1 MFVFSKQD
9 YKLFKDSVE
18 QSSLSLGVIH
28 LAKCI
33 VCLNKVF
40 SKVRCLYLVIESSVI
55 PSAFLKS
62 EEDSGSKYATL
73 PRTKCLLPLL
83 FIPKLAWI
91 KD

>member
-1 MFVFSKQD
+1 MFIFSKQD
-9 YKLFKDSVE
+9 DKLFKDCFE
-18 QSSLSLGVIH
+18 QNILSCGVIG

-40 SKVRCLYLVIESSVI
+40 SKVHCMYLVIKSSVI
-55 PSAFLKS
+55 PSDS
-62 EEDSGSKYATL
+62 ESKYATL

-83 FIPKLAWI
+83 FIPKLAWL